1 MAFPEDD
8 RALRLFPYPGERIAD
23 CVESERY
30 YIWAKEHGEILFNG
44 VGLTITVDIEKFVRL
59 QLLVL
64 LSCYLNGCLWSPAEG
79 LATSL
84 PIVFLNL
91 SGARMSSTD
100 ENGAW

>member
-1 MAFPEDD
+1 M
-8 RALRLFPYPGERIAD
+8 
-23 CVESERY
+23 ESERY
-30 YIWAKEHGEILFNG
+30 YIWAKEHGKIFG
-44 VGLTITVDIEKFVRL
+44 VGLTITVGIEKFVRL

-84 PIVFLNL
+84 PIIFLNL